1 MFLFACEQT
10 RQDLKQQNAI
20 LERRVAEERRARS
33 LLEAQVEKLD
43 SQSPTHTRNSKCVAH
58 SFLFFSFW
66 LFILFNYVTSVEYC
80 TGVLYYAVLY
90 YAGLW
95 CGLFAYERAFVMCHF
110 VGHCQ

>member
-58 SFLFFSFW
+58 SFLFFSF
-66 LFILFNYVTSVEYC
+66 LFGCLFY
-80 TGVLYYAVLY
+80 LIML
-90 YAGLW
+90 
-95 CGLFAYERAFVMCHF
+95 HP
-110 VGHCQ
+110 